1 MTDSE
6 PIRVLFAASEVQPLV
21 KTGGLAD
28 VAGALPS
35 ALRRAGVDARLLL
48 PAYPGVIAQISAA
61 PVGDAFGVMADLP
74 PAQIYQGTLPG
85 EETPVYALA
94 CPALY
99 DRPGG
104 PYVDVD
110 GRDWPDNALRFG
122 LLSRVAALFGCG
134 SGLAGWSAEVVH
146 GNDWQTGLSAAHLAY
161 LPDARARAVLSVHN
175 IAFQGNFPR
184 EVLPRLAL
192 PPSSFGLNGVEYFGR
207 VSFMKAGLVYANHIV
222 AVSPSYA
229 REIQTSAF
237 GSGMEGVVAA
247 RRDRLSGVLNG
258 IDTHTWN
265 PARDPYLPR
274 RYGPER
280 LWEKTE
286 NKRTLQ
292 ERFGLEPDP
301 KRSVLGMV
309 TRLTWQKGVDLVLD
323 LLPTLLRQPVQ
334 IVLLGAGDR
343 AYEARWRQ
351 VAADLPGRVGVFIG
365 YDEAL
370 AHLVEAGADAFLM
383 PSRFE
388 PCGLN
393 QMYSMRYGT
402 PPIVRRTGGLADS
415 VVDTTPATLDDGT
428 ATGFVFDGATEV
440 ELLATIYRALLA
452 QRDRPT
458 WRAVQRHGMSADFS
472 WDRSATEYHAIYRNV
487 LGRG

>member
-1 MTDSE
+1 VIEQT
-6 PIRVLFAASEVQPLV
+6 
-21 KTGGLAD
+21 
-28 VAGALPS
+28 S
-35 ALRRAGVDARLLL
+35 AE
-48 PAYPGVIAQISAA
+48 
-61 PVGDAFGVMADLP
+61 PVGDPFGVLPDVP
-74 PAQIYQGTLPG
+74 PAQLYRGTLPG
-85 EETPVYALA
+85 EDTPVYALA

-99 DRPGG
+99 ERPGG
-104 PYVDVD
+104 PYIDPE

-134 SGLAGWSAEVVH
+134 GGLAGWSAEVVH
-146 GNDWQTGLSAAHLAY
+146 GNDWQTGLAAAHLAY
-161 LPDARARAVLSVHN
+161 LPEARARAVLTVHN

-184 EVLPRLAL
+184 ETLPRLAL

-207 VSFMKAGLVYANHIV
+207 VSFMKAGLVYAHHIV

-247 RRDRLSGVLNG
+247 RRDRLTGVLNG
-258 IDTHTWN
+258 IDTVAW
-265 PARDPYLPR
+265 DPTHDLHLPR
-274 RYGPER
+274 RYGPDR
-280 LWEKTE
+280 LSEKAAS
-286 NKRTLQ
+286 KRALQ
-292 ERFGLEPDP
+292 ERMGLEPDP
-301 KRSVLGMV
+301 ARVVLGMV

-370 AHLVEAGADAFLM
+370 AHLVEAGADVFLM

-402 PPIVRRTGGLADS
+402 PPVVRRTGGLADS

-428 ATGFVFDGATEV
+428 ATGFVFEGATDV
-440 ELLATIYRALLA
+440 ELLAGLYRALLL

-472 WDRSATEYHAIYRNV
+472 WDRSAAEYLTIYRNL